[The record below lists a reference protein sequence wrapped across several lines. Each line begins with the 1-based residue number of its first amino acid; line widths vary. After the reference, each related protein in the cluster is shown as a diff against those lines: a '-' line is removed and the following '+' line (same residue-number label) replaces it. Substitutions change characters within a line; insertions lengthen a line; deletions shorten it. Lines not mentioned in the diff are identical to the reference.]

1 MKRIS
6 QLPIIILLLLLAS
19 CGSTHEV
26 AVNTMEPARVDLSD
40 KIVRVGI
47 LNSAGQL
54 EEANLGKGID
64 RLVAIENQWLIK
76 KGQDA
81 ALFGLMDELIKDN
94 RFDVQLLDSSIA
106 GLEGFSD
113 NSEAISWVSIKS
125 ICEKYKIDAL
135 FHLTHFDAETQ
146 ISLRKT
152 KMEHLNML
160 REKEEISAQE
170 ITLETFIQNGWRIYD
185 PFLEKIVDEYTYDQ
199 QIVSKA
205 KGLDPV
211 AALRAIGS
219 RKDSILSTGEFA
231 GNSYGERLKPYERK
245 IYRTYFVKGTDNLVQ
260 AGKNMASGD
269 VQAAIQLWQEETGHP
284 KTKIK
289 GRACYNLAVGK
300 ELEGDLAQALAWAT
314 KANQSLN
321 DKNSRNYVAE
331 LESRMNQQN
340 IVEAQ
345 LAQLNFY
352 D

>member
-1 MKRIS
+1 MKCIS
-6 QLPIIILLLLLAS
+6 KLPIITFLLLLAS

-26 AVNTMEPARVDLSD
+26 AINSMEPARVDLSD

-47 LNSAGQL
+47 LNSAGNP
-54 EEANLGKGID
+54 EESNLGKGID
-64 RLVAIENQWLIK
+64 RLVAIEDQWLIK

-94 RFDVQLLDSSIA
+94 RFDVELLDSSID
-106 GLEGFSD
+106 GLEGFSN
-113 NSEAISWVSIKS
+113 NSEAIPWASIKS
-125 ICEKYKIDAL
+125 ICEKYNIDAL

-152 KMEHLNML
+152 KMEQLNML

-170 ITLETFIQNGWRIYD
+170 ITLETLIQNGWRIYD

-231 GNSYGERLKPYERK
+231 GNSYGERLKPFERK
-245 IYRTYFVKGTDNLVQ
+245 IYRTYFVKGTDKLVQ
-260 AGKNMASGD
+260 AAKNMASGD
-269 VQAAIQLWQEETGHP
+269 VQAAIKLWQEEVGHP

-289 GRACYNLAVGK
+289 GRVCYNLAVGK
-300 ELEGDLAQALAWAT
+300 ELGGDLEQALEWAS
-314 KANQSLN
+314 KANESLN
-321 DKNSRNYVAE
+321 DKNSQRYVTE
-331 LESRMNQQN
+331 LESRINQQT

-345 LAQLNFY
+345 LAQLNF
-352 D
+352 DD